1 MIDPK
6 FVHLLGPVLSLE
18 MINRFLE
25 ISLKCAL
32 VFLAASLL
40 ATLAKRQSAEAR
52 ARIWGIA
59 LFGFLAVAAFSFVPA
74 AVHVSLLPHSPGFRL
89 DPRTAPLDA
98 LVKVPGSVPAEAGS
112 IGSDEA
118 VGTLMSATRGGNVL
132 LLLWGA
138 GVVWSVSRWAVAQR
152 KISRRAARAEAPA
165 ASVRAALAASL
176 DRLGL
181 KRPVRIVQSPGLPF
195 AWTWGLRRPVIFLP
209 HGAEEWPRPALE
221 LVLEHEL
228 AHVRRRDFWTEVLA
242 RAATALLWFHPAAWA
257 ALKNLRRERELACDD
272 AVLDLGAKPSEYA
285 AQLLKMAVS
294 AAPLDRKSYPE
305 LALSGRGGLQGRL
318 ASILDPRRASK
329 QGRRRIGLV
338 LAPAMIVLAGTTAL
352 SSFWMEDGRMGL
364 EARQYWQK
372 TGIPNPGVLDF
383 SIEQAQARG
392 GWTAVYARVLESLA
406 GGGVKFQSDK
416 LVSLGARFWFDGKR
430 EEARTILR
438 LALKIKP
445 DAALWF
451 RTVGEQLLEAGKTE
465 MARGYFDMAG
475 FLYPEMNEEIER
487 LITENRIQ

>member
-1 MIDPK
+1 
-6 FVHLLGPVLSLE
+6 
-18 MINRFLE
+18 
-25 ISLKCAL
+25 
-32 VFLAASLL
+32 
-40 ATLAKRQSAEAR
+40 
-52 ARIWGIA
+52 
-59 LFGFLAVAAFSFVPA
+59 
-74 AVHVSLLPHSPGFRL
+74 
-89 DPRTAPLDA
+89 
-98 LVKVPGSVPAEAGS
+98 
-112 IGSDEA
+112 
-118 VGTLMSATRGGNVL
+118 
-132 LLLWGA
+132 
-138 GVVWSVSRWAVAQR
+138 
-152 KISRRAARAEAPA
+152 
-165 ASVRAALAASL
+165 
-176 DRLGL
+176 
-181 KRPVRIVQSPGLPF
+181 
-195 AWTWGLRRPVIFLP
+195 
-209 HGAEEWPRPALE
+209 LE

-228 AHVRRRDFWTEVLA
+228 AHIRRRDFWTEVLA

-272 AVLDLGAKPSEYA
+272 AVLDLGVKPSDYA

-294 AAPLDRKSYPE
+294 AAPLNRKSYPE

-318 ASILDPRRASK
+318 ASILDPGRASK

-352 SSFWMEDGRMGL
+352 SSFWMEDGRMGM

-406 GGGVKFQSDK
+406 GGGVKFQGDQ

-445 DAALWF
+445 DAARWF
-451 RTVGEQLLEAGKTE
+451 KTVGEQLLEAGKMDLADNYLE
-465 MARGYFDMAG
+465 MAK
-475 FLYPEMNEEIER
+475 FLYPETSKEIENILAKKR
-487 LITENRIQ
+487 SR

>member
-1 MIDPK
+1 MIDPM
-6 FVHLLGPVLSLE
+6 FAHLLGPVLSLE
-18 MINRFLE
+18 VINRFLD
-25 ISLKCAL
+25 ISLKCAF

-40 ATLAKRQSAEAR
+40 ATLAKRQSAGTR
-52 ARIWGIA
+52 ARIWGVA
-59 LFGFLAVAAFSFVPA
+59 LVGFLAATVFSFFPA
-74 AVHVSLLPHSPGFRL
+74 AVHVSLLPHSPGFGL
-89 DPRTAPLDA
+89 DPRTAPLET
-98 LVKVPGSVPAEAGS
+98 LVKVPGNAPSEAGS
-112 IGSDEA
+112 AGSEKA
-118 VGTLMSATRGGNVL
+118 VGMLLSATRGGNAL

-138 GVVWSVSRWAVAQR
+138 GVVFCLGRWASAQR

-165 ASVRAALAASL
+165 ASVRAALTASL
-176 DRLGL
+176 NRIGL
-181 KRPVRIVQSPGLPF
+181 KRPVRVVQSPGLPF

-209 HGAEEWPRPALE
+209 CGAEEWPRPALE

-228 AHVRRRDFWTEVLA
+228 AHVRRRDFRSEVLA

-272 AVLDLGAKPSEYA
+272 AVLDLGAKPSDYA

-294 AAPLDRKSYPE
+294 AAPLNRKAYPE

-329 QGRRRIGLV
+329 QGRRGIGIN
-338 LAPAMIVLAGTTAL
+338 LALAMIVLAGTTAF
-352 SSFWMEDGRMGL
+352 SNFWLEDGRMGP
-364 EARQYWQK
+364 EARTYWQK

-383 SIEQAQARG
+383 SIEQAESRG

-406 GGGVKFQSDK
+406 GGGVKFQSEK

-430 EEARTILR
+430 DEARTILR

-445 DAALWF
+445 DAARWF
-451 RTVGEQLLEAGKTE
+451 KTVGEQLLKAGKPDLAHEYFE
-465 MARGYFDMAG
+465 MAE
-475 FLYPEMNEEIER
+475 FLYPEMHEEIVHF
-487 LITENRIQ
+487 LTENRIP